1 MFKVLSMKTLNIS
14 EQNRKSL
21 LQLKLDWNMKSVDFV
36 ITELL
41 RRYAEEQKQG

>member
-14 EQNRKSL
+14 EENRKKL
-21 LQLKLDWNMKSVDFV
+21 LQLKLDWNMKSVDAV

-41 RRYAEEQKQG
+41 KRSLEK